1 MPNLARQIDDEAAES
16 DALKAAVATAR
27 ADRRGVPHEQM
38 REWLLRVAEGEFGAE
53 PPETRDL

>member
-1 MPNLARQIDDEAAES
+1 MPNLDRQIDDEVAES
-16 DALKAAVATAR
+16 DALKAAIAKAR